1 MVLAGSLS
9 NVLKKVLDC
18 GTSAEPS
25 RYLYSSLTMHMVLG
39 GISANPVE
47 KSFGLW
53 HFCRAIKTLVQY
65 LYYAQMA
72 RLSVGVYLIY
82 PDDLGF
88 WALLLL
94 KKSFLPLN

>member
-1 MVLAGSLS
+1 
-9 NVLKKVLDC
+9 
-18 GTSAEPS
+18 
-25 RYLYSSLTMHMVLG
+25 MHMVLG
-39 GISANPVE
+39 GSLPTLLK

-53 HFCRAIKTLVQY
+53 HFCRAIKILVQY

-82 PDDLGF
+82 LDDLGF
-88 WALLLL
+88 WALLL